1 MNGWS
6 RGITMVFDDWNGVD
20 EYLASTECFLKISP
34 AYLCRAVMPEY
45 PRDAFSKG
53 QLISKAWLL
62 EKLFQHGNL
71 HPQQQHT
78 VAILGCW
85 IGSLVEPLM
94 QQVNTQRI
102 YGLDSD
108 PGAIQLAEKFNQ
120 HHVQN
125 NWQFKGVVADVS
137 VLDTS
142 LMLFETGGEL
152 IETTPDVVINTSCE
166 HMDNHWFNTA
176 APHQLIVMQTNDSPH
191 YEGHVNVCA
200 SVEEMQHRY
209 PMSRVL
215 YAGELRTPA
224 YTRLMQIGY
233 R

>member
-1 MNGWS
+1 
-6 RGITMVFDDWNGVD
+6 MVFEDWNSVD
-20 EYLASTECFLKISP
+20 DYLASAECFLQVSP
-34 AYLCRAVMPEY
+34 AYLSRAVMPVY

-62 EKLFQHGNL
+62 DKLFHHGKL
-71 HPQQQHT
+71 HPQTQYT

-94 QQVNTQRI
+94 QQINTQRI
-102 YGLDSD
+102 YGLDLD
-108 PGAIQLAEKFNQ
+108 PGAIELAEQFNQ
-120 HHVQN
+120 RHVQN
-125 NWQFKGVVADVS
+125 NWLFKGVVADVT

-142 LMLFETGGEL
+142 LMQFETGGEL
-152 IETTPDVVINTSCE
+152 IETTPDIVINTSCE
-166 HMDNHWFNTA
+166 HMDTHWFDTA
-176 APHQLIVMQTNDSPH
+176 SAQQLIVMQTNDSAN
-191 YEGHVNVCA
+191 YDGHINVCA
-200 SVEEMQHRY
+200 SLEEMQSRY